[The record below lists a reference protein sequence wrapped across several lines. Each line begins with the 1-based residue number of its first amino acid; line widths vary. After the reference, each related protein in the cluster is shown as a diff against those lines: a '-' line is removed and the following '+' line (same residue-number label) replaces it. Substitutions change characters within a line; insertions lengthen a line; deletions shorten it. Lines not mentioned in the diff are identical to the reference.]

1 LAVQIQGSGRHENSV
16 SDLPVSAL
24 LAMTTLLRQQRHGP
38 LIESRPV
45 SAPSPISELLVAAAA
60 GDGQAWGTIVE
71 RYQRLLW
78 SVVRGYR
85 LDESA
90 AADVVQTV
98 WLRLVENLNKI
109 REPERLPSWL
119 ATTARNEALRVSRA
133 QQRQTPTDFE
143 FDLADPSLG
152 ELDDRLLDDE
162 LEVEVMAAFRQLK
175 PEHQHLLRLLT
186 TDPPLDYSTVAE
198 LWGRPQ
204 GSIGP
209 TKGRCIEQI
218 LRIMGRHN
226 ELGTATGD
234 QS

>member
-1 LAVQIQGSGRHENSV
+1 
-16 SDLPVSAL
+16 
-24 LAMTTLLRQQRHGP
+24 MT
-38 LIESRPV
+38 
-45 SAPSPISELLVAAAA
+45 APSPISELIASAAA
-60 GDGQAWGTIVE
+60 GDNGAWNEIVE

-85 LDESA
+85 LDDAS

-98 WLRLVENLNKI
+98 WLRLVENLNRI

-119 ATTARNEALRVSRA
+119 ATTARNEALRVSRT

-152 ELDDRLLDDE
+152 ELDDKLLDNE
-162 LEVEVMAAFRQLK
+162 LEMEVMAAFRQLS
-175 PEHQHLLRLLT
+175 PEHQHLMRLLS

-218 LRIMGRHN
+218 LRIMGRHPD
-226 ELGTATGD
+226 LGTATGD

>member
-1 LAVQIQGSGRHENSV
+1 
-16 SDLPVSAL
+16 
-24 LAMTTLLRQQRHGP
+24 MTTLLSHDRYG
-38 LIESRPV
+38 LSIESQPV
-45 SAPSPISELLVAAAA
+45 TAPSPISELLVAAAA

-98 WLRLVENLNKI
+98 WLRLVENLSRI

-133 QQRQTPTDFE
+133 QQRQTPTEFE

-152 ELDDRLLDDE
+152 DLDDRLLNDE

-218 LRIMGRHN
+218 LRIMGRHHDV
-226 ELGTATGD
+226 GSATGD

>member
-1 LAVQIQGSGRHENSV
+1 
-16 SDLPVSAL
+16 
-24 LAMTTLLRQQRHGP
+24 MTTLLRQQRHGP
-38 LIESRPV
+38 LIESPPV
-45 SAPSPISELLVAAAA
+45 TASSPISELLVAAAA
-60 GDGQAWGTIVE
+60 GDGAAWSTIVE

-98 WLRLVENLNKI
+98 WLRLVENLSRI

-119 ATTARNEALRVSRA
+119 ATTTRNEALRVSRA

-143 FDLADPSLG
+143 FDVADPSLG

-218 LRIMGRHN
+218 LRIMGRHQ